1 MDLAWDLRG
10 TPAVQPVYQ
19 ELGSRPP
26 KTMIHPSDPDW
37 ERKSQE
43 ALKRAMGI
51 DQVEH
56 SPDPDR

>member
-19 ELGSRPP
+19 ELGSRSP

-37 ERKSQE
+37 ERKSHE

-51 DQVEH
+51 NSVGHHPEPH
-56 SPDPDR
+56 G